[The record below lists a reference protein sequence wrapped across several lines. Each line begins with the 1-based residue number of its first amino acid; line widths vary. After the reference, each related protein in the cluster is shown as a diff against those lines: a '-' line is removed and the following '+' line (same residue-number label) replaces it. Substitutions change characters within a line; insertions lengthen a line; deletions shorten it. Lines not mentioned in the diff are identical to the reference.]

1 MVAPGAETIAELF
14 GNEPTLILLDE
25 LSVYLRKAM
34 KAAPGAGDQLTAFLT
49 SLFKAIESS
58 SHAALVYTLAI
69 GKEGQPMDAYA
80 SENQYIADRMAEAE
94 SVSARKAT
102 LLNPT
107 EDDETVQV
115 LRRRLFERV
124 DDTAA
129 GRVIE
134 EYRALWHAHRDALAP
149 ESVKSE
155 TLADFQA
162 GYPLHPD
169 VLETFTSKTAT
180 LANFQR

>member
-1 MVAPGAETIAELF
+1 LAKKAGYERIRRSDEQMVAPGAETIAELF

-49 SLFKAIESS
+49 SLFKAVESS
-58 SHAALVYTLAI
+58 NRAPLVYTLAI
-69 GKEGQPMDAYA
+69 SKEGQALDAYA
-80 SENQYIADRMAEAE
+80 LENQYIADRMAEAE

-107 EDDETVQV
+107 EDDETVKV

-124 DDTAA
+124 DTEKAA
-129 GRVIE
+129 EVIAA
-134 EYRALWHAHRDALAP
+134 YRGLWSSNK
-149 ESVKSE
+149 E
-155 TLADFQA
+155 
-162 GYPLHPD
+162 G
-169 VLETFTSKTAT
+169 
-180 LANFQR
+180 